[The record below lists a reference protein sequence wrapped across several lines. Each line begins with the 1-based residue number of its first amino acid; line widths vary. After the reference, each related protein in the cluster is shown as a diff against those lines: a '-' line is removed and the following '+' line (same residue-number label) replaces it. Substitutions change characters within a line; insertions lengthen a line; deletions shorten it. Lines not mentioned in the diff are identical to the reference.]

1 MMHVATRQ
9 HVSTCMY
16 SVESNKIGQNMQLVA
31 GNGLDCWSKTK
42 RPCPASGAIQSE
54 LQALADWGKTNAK
67 EVKVQTTFWRSDNA
81 R

>member
-1 MMHVATRQ
+1 MMHVARRQ

-16 SVESNKIGQNMQLVA
+16 SVDSNKIGHEMLLGA
-31 GNGLDCWSKTK
+31 GNALDCWSKTN

-67 EVKVQTTFWRSDNA
+67 ELKVHSIFFIEV
-81 R
+81 